1 MGFRE
6 CGYEDSCL
14 PLFDAAQYLID
25 EGFGKSVLVSSII
38 ESLRGEDSR
47 IVLFFFCKIGD
58 DSTQRAGSVLRNLI
72 FQLYEKTRDSPEL
85 YTKCT
90 KVITKAQNSNKTKRG
105 EIVEYAKSVKSL
117 KQILEEIVEIFGKQ
131 VFVVIDAL
139 DECKDRKPEALLA
152 ALQGLIEAEDIKVK
166 IILASRP
173 EIDIEESLQGV
184 SRVEVNQDSNSVDIK
199 AYLVKEL
206 KKLPSLKPKDRKI
219 ACKAI
224 IERSDGMFRYANMQI
239 DRLRQPWRPPLKNH
253 LDALP
258 VGLEAS
264 YRQIFGQIKPE
275 LQELLVVALR
285 WTILADGDI
294 PALLVVEDYRR
305 VFELVRE
312 GDEVED
318 DKNDGDD
325 ENEDFGDDEDDGN
338 GEADH
343 TKDKTKDYDEMLK
356 STIIQVKEAGSVF
369 LESGGNETTMSLRHA
384 SVKDF
389 VLNESEKTYP
399 PTDSQQLCQRC
410 NAISQTS
417 ALTITPKLGHLSLAL
432 SICKFIQ
439 SQ

>member
-6 CGYEDSCL
+6 CGYEDSYL
-14 PLFDAAQYLID
+14 SLFGAARYLID
-25 EGFGKSVLVSSII
+25 AGFGKSVLVSSII
-38 ESLRGEDSR
+38 ENLKGGDDSR

-72 FQLYEKTRDSPEL
+72 FQLYEKTRDLPEL
-85 YTKCT
+85 YTRCT
-90 KVITKAQNSNKTKRG
+90 KAIIKAQSSKKTKRG
-105 EIVEYAKSVKSL
+105 EMVEYAKSVKNL
-117 KQILEEIVEIFGKQ
+117 KQILEDIIEIFGKQ

-152 ALQGLIEAEDIKVK
+152 ALQGLIEAEDIEVK

-184 SRVEVNQDSNSVDIK
+184 PRVEVNQGSNSVDIK

-264 YRQIFGQIKPE
+264 YRQIFEQIKPE
-275 LQELLVVALR
+275 LQELLMVALR

-294 PALLVVEDYRR
+294 PALLVAEDYRR
-305 VFELVRE
+305 VFELVE
-312 GDEVED
+312 GDEV
-318 DKNDGDD
+318 GDD
-325 ENEDFGDDEDDGN
+325 ENNGDDEDEDFGDDGDGN
-338 GEADH
+338 EEADH
-343 TKDKTKDYDEMLK
+343 MKDKTKDHDEMLK
-356 STIIQVKEAGSVF
+356 NTIIQIKDAGSVF

-389 VLNESEKTYP
+389 MLNEGERTYS
-399 PTDSQQLCQRC
+399 PTDPPCQRC
-410 NAISQTS
+410 NASISQTS
-417 ALTITPKLGHLSLAL
+417 ALTITPKLGHLSLVL
-432 SICKFIQ
+432 SICKLV
-439 SQ
+439 

>member
-1 MGFRE
+1 MAM
-6 CGYEDSCL
+6 
-14 PLFDAAQYLID
+14 DA
-25 EGFGKSVLVSSII
+25 GFGKSVLVSSII
-38 ESLRGEDSR
+38 ENLKLKGEDDSR

-58 DSTQRAGSVLRNLI
+58 DSTQRAGPILRNLI

-85 YTKCT
+85 YTQCT

-105 EIVEYAKSVKSL
+105 EMVEYAKSVKSL
-117 KQILEEIVEIFGKQ
+117 KQILEDIVEILGKQ
-131 VFVVIDAL
+131 VFIVIDAL

-152 ALQGLIEAEDIKVK
+152 AFQGLVEADINVK

-184 SRVEVNQDSNSVDIK
+184 SRIEVNQDSNSADIK

-206 KKLPSLKPKDRKI
+206 KKLSSLTPKDRKI
-219 ACKAI
+219 ACRAI

-264 YRQIFGQIKPE
+264 YRQIFEQIKPE

-294 PALLVVEDYRR
+294 PALLVAEDYRR
-305 VFELVRE
+305 IFELDE
-312 GDEVED
+312 ANDEVED
-318 DKNDGDD
+318 DKDDGDED
-325 ENEDFGDDEDDGN
+325 EDFGDDEDDG
-338 GEADH
+338 GEEADH

-356 STIIQVKEAGSVF
+356 NTLVQVKEAGSVF

-389 VLNESEKTYP
+389 VLKEGERANYP
-399 PTDSQQLCQRC
+399 IDPQHTPCQLCQNC
-410 NAISQTS
+410 KAHISQTS
-417 ALTITPKLGHLSLAL
+417 ALAINPKLGHLSLVL
-432 SICKFIQ
+432 SICK
-439 SQ
+439 SP